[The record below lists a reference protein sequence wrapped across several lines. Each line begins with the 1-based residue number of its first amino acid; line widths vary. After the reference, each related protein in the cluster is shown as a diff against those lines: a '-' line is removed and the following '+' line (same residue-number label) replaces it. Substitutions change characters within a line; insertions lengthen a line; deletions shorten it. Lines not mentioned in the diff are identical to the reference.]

1 VPDVFGSV
9 ASRTLADV
17 MSVQDLMSQRH
28 AAYIAAKAQNFTPGK
43 ALMRFREANRE
54 YTKAKKQDELA
65 N

>member
-1 VPDVFGSV
+1 
-9 ASRTLADV
+9 
-17 MSVQDLMSQRH
+17 MSQRH